1 MIPDAFQIISAAL
14 DTLYATT
21 INVRQD
27 RGLIMITSIVDSDRL
42 PGRLKTAAGNNA
54 SNQEG
59 SVNSRRYMDAINT
72 GRTLN
77 LDRRGMYGERRIG
90 LAAQCKGPARRKIIA
105 RRETPS
111 DRRE

>member
-1 MIPDAFQIISAAL
+1 MIPDAFQIISATL

-21 INVRQD
+21 IDVRQD

-54 SNQEG
+54 SNQEC
-59 SVNSRRYMDAINT
+59 SVNSRRYMDAINA

-77 LDRRGMYGERRIG
+77 LDRRGMYGERRID
-90 LAAQCKGPARRKIIA
+90 LAVQYNGPARREIIA